1 MFCTECGSRLNDAG
15 FCLNCS
21 TTVMTTQSP
30 SIFAAK
36 SDWASQMMRWLI
48 LLQSFAALMF
58 FFNWPIIL
66 MSGEEVAPPTSL
78 FFVTLLVGIGVSV
91 AEAFLLRG
99 SALFL
104 AFLISGQLLWVLPEI
119 ISHFSAIATYDLAF
133 DFPSLWTFDEVGNV
147 LTGATVLGSALYPS
161 LTGLGFYLLSFA
173 YWPFVLIAVIALAHS
188 SIAKDASQ
196 LTQAK
201 TPGSNGTSVLV
212 AAGFIASFLAPL
224 AGLVLAIVSLAK
236 WKELTSQL
244 RGIAIAAL
252 AISVVSLFASAAFW
266 TLVIGPA
273 IFGLLGGLSL

>member
-30 SIFAAK
+30 SKFASN

-48 LLQSFAALMF
+48 LVQSFAALMF

-119 ISHFSAIATYDLAF
+119 VSHFSAMATYNMSL
-133 DFPSLWTFDEVGNV
+133 DFPSLWTFDELSNV
-147 LTGATVLGSALYPS
+147 LAGATVLGSDLYPA
-161 LTGLGFYLLSFA
+161 LTGIGFYLLSLA
-173 YWPFVLIAVIALAHS
+173 YWPFVLIAVISLAHS

-196 LTQAK
+196 LAQSKSA
-201 TPGSNGTSVLV
+201 GSNSTPILV
-212 AAGFIASFLAPL
+212 AAGFIAAFLAPL

-244 RGIAIAAL
+244 RGVAIAAL
-252 AISVVSLFASAAFW
+252 AVSVVSLFANAAFW

-273 IFGLLGGLSL
+273 VFGLLGSF